1 MQAKRILVI
10 EESEVVRE
18 TLALILGREFVVAKR
33 PFGKGV
39 FSFAE
44 TDRDVDLLILGVTP
58 AIGKEPSSL
67 LKFADKAPF
76 AVLFLVDSKS
86 AARAIDD
93 RERVGCLAKP
103 FSPYEL
109 KEKVGQLLARRNI
122 LSEALSHPGVEA
134 REFSRY
140 LEFPYLT
147 RAAASL
153 IHRFAA
159 TGLPILISGEIGCGQ
174 ERVARGIHFSGA
186 RFGSWILLRAA
197 EINSFYLDQKSFQLS
212 WCRSSEAP
220 PVTLII
226 ENVDQLSLSG
236 QAELLN
242 FLEEDEA
249 KFGKCRLITTARVD
263 ILEKVYRDELLES
276 LYYKLAILKLS
287 LRPLRERREDVPAIA
302 SWFCQLYAS
311 HLGLGEVNLS
321 AGANERLSNYL
332 WFGNLN
338 EMETVI
344 ARTLALQRKSWIE
357 AADLIFDF
365 SVAGELPELPVFKEL
380 VRSEAQEKSELERA
394 ENLTEARAGLHTEA
408 STESSQTRREDL
420 SVLIH
425 ELAHEL
431 KNPMVTI
438 KTFAQLLTDRYQ
450 DENFRAR
457 FQDVVGCDIERMDDL
472 LELMIEFADFTQ
484 PRWSK
489 VPLQEKLRSALNE
502 VTNECVRRQAQIQWK
517 GNGYSREIKADETQV
532 KYVLKN
538 VLLAVLSQAKM
549 GSEIEIDVEKQGC
562 VTISYFREV
571 ARVAS
576 ITHYF
581 DKSSSS
587 PSESVLTLRVLL
599 AKQLVE
605 RNGGNMTLDYSD
617 TEKDILKMEFL
628 IA

>member
-1 MQAKRILVI
+1 MQTKRILVI

-18 TLALILGREFVVAKR
+18 TLALILGREFAVAKR
-33 PFGKGV
+33 PFGKGA
-39 FSFAE
+39 FSFTE
-44 TDRDVDLLILGVTP
+44 TDRNVDLLILGVTP
-58 AIGKEPSSL
+58 AIGKEPSNL
-67 LKFADKAPF
+67 LRFADRAPF

-86 AARAIDD
+86 AARAIED

-122 LSEALSHPGVEA
+122 LAGARSHLDVDA
-134 REFSRY
+134 QREFTRY

-147 RAAASL
+147 RVTASL
-153 IHRFAA
+153 VHRFAA
-159 TGLPILISGEIGCGQ
+159 TGLPILLSGEIGCGQ
-174 ERVARGIHFSGA
+174 ERVARGIHFLGA
-186 RFGSWILLRAA
+186 RFGGWVLLHAA
-197 EINSFYLDQKSFQLS
+197 QINAGYLDQKSLQLS
-212 WCRSSEAP
+212 WCRSSAA

-242 FLEEDEA
+242 FLEEGEA
-249 KFGKCRLITTARVD
+249 KFGRYRLITTARVD

-276 LYYKLAILKLS
+276 LYHRLATLKLS

-302 SWFCQLYAS
+302 SWFCQFYAS
-311 HLGLGEVNLS
+311 YIGLGEVSLS
-321 AGANERLSNYL
+321 AEANERLSNYL
-332 WFGNLN
+332 WCGNLN

-344 ARTLALQRKSWIE
+344 ARTLSLQRKSRIE

-365 SVAGELPELPVFKEL
+365 CVAGELPELPLLKEL
-380 VRSEAQEKSELERA
+380 VRSENQEKSEFEKTEGLAQIRNGLNSETRI
-394 ENLTEARAGLHTEA
+394 ENSHAQR
-408 STESSQTRREDL
+408 QDL

-472 LELMIEFADFTQ
+472 LELMIEFADFAQ

-489 VPLQEKLRSALNE
+489 VALLEKLRSALNE
-502 VTNECVRRQAQIQWK
+502 VTNECSLRQAQIRCK
-517 GNGYSREIKADETQV
+517 GNGHSHEIKADETQV
-532 KYVLKN
+532 KYVLKT

-549 GSEIEIDVEKQGC
+549 GSEIEINIEKQGC
-562 VTISYFREV
+562 IAISYFREV
-571 ARVAS
+571 GRVAA

-587 PSESVLTLRVLL
+587 PKETVLPLRILL

-605 RNGGNMTLDYSD
+605 RNGGNMILDYSD
-617 TEKDILKMEFL
+617 TEKDLLKMEFL